1 MNEMS
6 HDRLS
11 ADEAAEYLGLKY
23 QTLAA
28 WRSNKRHQIPFI
40 KIGSLVFYRRSDLDA
55 WLESRRV
62 VGASA

>member
-28 WRSNKRHQIPFI
+28 WRSNKRHQIPFL
-40 KIGSLVFYRRSDLDA
+40 KVGSKVFYRRSDLER
-55 WLESRRV
+55 WLETRV
-62 VGASA
+62 VGVVAE